1 MTERILCWKVCMR
14 NRYQLA
20 DYAYCMAAGEACIN
34 AHLKYY
40 RETDL
45 DLVKVMCDGYF
56 PWPFREK
63 IPEG

>member
-1 MTERILCWKVCMR
+1 MR

-56 PWPFREK
+56 PWPFWEK